1 MRKLKRFDLLK
12 VKERLARQKTI
23 TQLNEVSSDEK
34 KSKSISDELYNLLSD
49 KSLINEELE
58 ATAFIVDRHLVHKMM
73 DQKQVLQNRIEFL
86 RNEKSAALVELN
98 KSKAKLE
105 TIEKRKLK
113 TKRILDSQKE
123 VKIEDNSSML
133 FKRR

>member
-34 KSKSISDELYNLLSD
+34 KCESISDELSKLLND

-58 ATAFIVDRHLVHKMM
+58 ATTFIVDRHLVHKMM
-73 DQKQVLQNRIEFL
+73 DQKQVLKNRIEFL
-86 RNEKSAALVELN
+86 RNERSAALVELN
-98 KSKAKLE
+98 KSKVKLE

-123 VKIEDNSSML
+123 VKIEENSSML

>member
-34 KSKSISDELYNLLSD
+34 KCESISDELSKLLND

-58 ATAFIVDRHLVHKMM
+58 ATTFIVDRHLVHKMM
-73 DQKQVLQNRIEFL
+73 DQKQVLKNRIEFL

-98 KSKAKLE
+98 KSKVKLE

-123 VKIEDNSSML
+123 AKIEDNSSML

>member
-34 KSKSISDELYNLLSD
+34 KCESISDELSKLLND

-58 ATAFIVDRHLVHKMM
+58 ATTFIVDRHLVHKMM
-73 DQKQVLQNRIEFL
+73 DQKQVLKNRIEFL
-86 RNEKSAALVELN
+86 RNERSAALVELN
-98 KSKAKLE
+98 KSKVKLE

-123 VKIEDNSSML
+123 AKIEDNSSML

>member
-34 KSKSISDELYNLLSD
+34 KCKSISDELSKLLND
-49 KSLINEELE
+49 KSLINEKLE
-58 ATAFIVDRHLVHKMM
+58 ATTFIVDRHLVHKMM
-73 DQKQVLQNRIEFL
+73 DQKQVLNNRIEFL

-98 KSKAKLE
+98 KSKVKLE

>member
-34 KSKSISDELYNLLSD
+34 KCKSISDELSKLLID

-73 DQKQVLQNRIEFL
+73 DQNRFTEIRSNFYETRSPLLWWSLINL
-86 RNEKSAALVELN
+86 RQSRDH
-98 KSKAKLE
+98 
-105 TIEKRKLK
+105 RKEEAE
-113 TKRILDSQKE
+113 DQK
-123 VKIEDNSSML
+123 NS
-133 FKRR
+133 R